1 MRRSLTARN
10 MFAYIRLG
18 QGANI
23 FAYFININNMIGYTK
38 KKIVLVGCALLLT
51 VGLSV
56 SCASYSLSLAG
67 ASIPAEM
74 KTVTVEFFEN
84 NAQIVNPILSQNFT
98 EALKDRIRN
107 QSRLSQVSQEG
118 DAIFSG
124 YISGYAIGQAAV
136 GGQNDQAQLNRLTIT
151 ISVKYVDNINPD
163 NSFEQSFSRYQDF
176 SGDVQTSE
184 ATMNTAIINML
195 TEDIFNKAFAN
206 W

>member
-1 MRRSLTARN
+1 
-10 MFAYIRLG
+10 
-18 QGANI
+18 
-23 FAYFININNMIGYTK
+23 MISDNLK
-38 KKIVLVGCALLLT
+38 KSIIIGCALLLT

-56 SCASYSLSLAG
+56 SCSSYSLSLAG
-67 ASIPAEM
+67 ASIPPEM
-74 KTVTVEFFEN
+74 KTVTVDFFEN

-107 QSRLSQVSQEG
+107 QSRLSQVDQEG
-118 DAIFSG
+118 DAYFSG
-124 YISGYAIGQAAV
+124 SVTGYAIGQAAV

-151 ISVKYVDNINPD
+151 ISVKYVDNINQD

-184 ATMNTAIINML
+184 AAMNTAIINML
-195 TEDIFNKAFAN
+195 TEDIYNRAFAN